1 MNIKNQLDK
10 TLKSYNKIT
19 TVDSYNGKVRD
30 NYDLG
35 DKLLMVTTDRVSA
48 FDCVLGTI
56 PFKGEILTQVAKFW
70 FDKTKHIVP
79 NHIIDYPDPQVIL
92 TKKAKV
98 FPIEVIVRQYI
109 TGSLWREY
117 SSGINGQYGFMLPE
131 GLKEN
136 QKLESVILT
145 PSTKEEYGKHDQ
157 PISRDKIVD
166 GIIDEETYSK
176 IENYSLKLFK
186 EGQKWAE
193 SRGLILVDTKY
204 EFGLSDGE
212 IIVVDEIHTPD
223 SSRYWIA
230 DEYEMRF
237 KNNQKQL
244 MLDKENI
251 RQWLIDRG
259 FKGEGTPPDLS
270 DDIRVSLSERY
281 IELYQK
287 ITGNNFRGEISNVED
302 RISKNLADNGF
313 NFS

>member
-1 MNIKNQLDK
+1 MKIKDQLK
-10 TLKSYNKIT
+10 NTLKSYKKIT
-19 TVDSYNGKVRD
+19 SVDSYNGKVRD

-98 FPIEVIVRQYI
+98 FPIEMIVRQYI

-117 SSGINGQYGFMLPE
+117 SSGINGQYGFMMPD

-136 QKLESVILT
+136 QKLDSIILT

-157 PISRDKIVD
+157 PISREKIID

-176 IENYSLKLFK
+176 LETYSLELFK
-186 EGQKWAE
+186 EGQKWAD

-204 EFGLSDGE
+204 EFGIADGE

-223 SSRYWIA
+223 SSRYWLS
-230 DEYEMRF
+230 DGYEKRF
-237 KNNQKQL
+237 KNNEKQL

-259 FKGEGTPPDLS
+259 FKGEGTPPMLS
-270 DDIRVSLSERY
+270 DEIRVSLSESY
-281 IELYQK
+281 IKLYQK
-287 ITGNNFRGEISNVED
+287 ITGNDFKGEVADVTE
-302 RISKNLADNGF
+302 RISRNLVNSGF
-313 NFS
+313 DF

>member
-1 MNIKNQLDK
+1 MKIKDQLK
-10 TLKSYNKIT
+10 NTLKSYKKIT
-19 TVDSYNGKVRD
+19 SVDSYNGKVRD

-98 FPIEVIVRQYI
+98 FPIEMIVRQYI

-117 SSGINGQYGFMLPE
+117 SSGINGQYGFMMPD

-136 QKLESVILT
+136 QKLDSIILT

-157 PISRDKIVD
+157 PISREKIID

-176 IENYSLKLFK
+176 LETYSLELFK
-186 EGQKWAE
+186 EGQKWAD

-204 EFGLSDGE
+204 EFGIADGE

-223 SSRYWIA
+223 SSRYWLS
-230 DEYEMRF
+230 DGYEKRF
-237 KNNQKQL
+237 KNNEKQL

-259 FKGEGTPPDLS
+259 FKGEGTPPMLS
-270 DDIRVSLSERY
+270 DEIRVSLSESY
-281 IELYQK
+281 IKLYQK
-287 ITGNNFRGEISNVED
+287 ITGNDFKGEVADVTE
-302 RISKNLADNGF
+302 RISCNLVNSGF
-313 NFS
+313 DF

>member
-1 MNIKNQLDK
+1 MKIKDQLNN
-10 TLKSYNKIT
+10 TLKNYNKIT
-19 TVDSYNGKVRD
+19 TVDAYNGKVRD

-98 FPIEVIVRQYI
+98 FPIEMIVRQYI

-117 SSGINGQYGFMLPE
+117 SSGINGQYGFMMPE

-136 QKLESVILT
+136 QKLDSVILT

-157 PISRDKIVD
+157 PISREKIID
-166 GIIDEETYSK
+166 GIVDEETYSK
-176 IENYSLKLFK
+176 IENYSLELFR
-186 EGQKWAE
+186 EGQNWAE

-204 EFGLSDGE
+204 EFGVVDGE

-230 DEYEMRF
+230 DEYEERF

-259 FKGEGTPPDLS
+259 FKGEGNPPDLS
-270 DDIRVSLSERY
+270 DEIRVSLSESY
-281 IELYQK
+281 IQLYQK
-287 ITGNNFRGEISNVED
+287 ITGNDFKGEVADVTD
-302 RISKNLADNGF
+302 RISRNLTNSGF
-313 NFS
+313 DFS